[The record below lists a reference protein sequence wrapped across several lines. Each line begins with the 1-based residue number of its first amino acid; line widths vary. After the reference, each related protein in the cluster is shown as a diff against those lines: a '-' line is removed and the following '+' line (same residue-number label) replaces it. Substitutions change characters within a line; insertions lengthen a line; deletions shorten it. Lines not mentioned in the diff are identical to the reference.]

1 MKKILFFS
9 FLLISSIILVASCE
23 SGPSKPTDTAVG
35 PNGCSCV
42 VGLTGYDD
50 ENQQMSHRTYEYDG
64 GYSRQQTDAVGWTD
78 CSQAAAYLEKQLG
91 SIPGGGG
98 VRTSVTVACLPK

>member
-23 SGPSKPTDTAVG
+23 SGPSRSVDTRVG

-42 VGLTGYDD
+42 VGVTGYDD
-50 ENQQMSHRTYEYDG
+50 ENRLMSQQTYEYDG
-64 GYSRQQTDAVGWTD
+64 GYSRQQTDLAGWTD
-78 CSQAAAYLEKQLG
+78 CSQAAAFLERQLG
-91 SIPGGGG
+91 SIPGAGG
-98 VRTSVTVACLPK
+98 VRTTVTVACLPK

>member
-9 FLLISSIILVASCE
+9 ILLASGILLVASCE
-23 SGPSKPTDTAVG
+23 SGPSRAVDTRVG

-42 VGLTGYDD
+42 VGVTGYDD
-50 ENQQMSHRTYEYDG
+50 ENRQMSHESYEYDG

-78 CSQAAAYLEKQLG
+78 CRQAAAFLEKQLG

-98 VRTSVTVACLPK
+98 VRTVVSVACLPK